1 MTTDLL
7 ALIKSRQD
15 QEAEFNYG
23 IQTADRYVS
32 TLATCVGSDLCYRY
46 GSTKSV
52 SFNDALKRAGRTL
65 TYSNPEMRVKD
76 VYSEKMP
83 DGIEIPKHA
92 LMVFKH
98 ILTTPR
104 KDRDGDILRTK
115 GARPDPAMLMLWQH
129 VHTLPIGKSLGVAEH
144 NEKQLVMYSAI
155 VDVNE
160 LAQDAAVMIA
170 NKMGRFSHG
179 FKALEFSAI
188 KEGKAVPG
196 KTTGE
201 KGFDVTRFE
210 IMEESL
216 VSVPANVDAET
227 LEVYLDLIEGEK
239 LTSSIMKSYGKSLR
253 TTRSD
258 RFPGMAL
265 DEKHATEEKGKEG
278 SCGCG
283 SPPDKPCGCGGKKP
297 PSEKTDDDADKGE
310 PDDTGTKD
318 DKGVAECPECGVE
331 LEDGECPECGYVA
344 KPSKE
349 KPEEEVEE
357 EKSLKPN
364 KGMSLSSS
372 FYGSLPDSWESV
384 QETLRM
390 SVLSYMKSE
399 GVIKEAPSNSP
410 GDYAMLISTNLGSA
424 IVRVEISG
432 SPFEVKFYKVM
443 WELDGNKSPKFT
455 GAPKEVQIQ
464 VSADV
469 IEKAVKLDK
478 GMFGTKAGRVLSKG
492 NYEIIKEVHDGM
504 EELHEHCST
513 RSGKALCQKCQTSLK
528 SVLDGASKQ
537 EPPELEAEKTF
548 SLSNWLADSSP
559 EDRKRFKGVLEAME
573 SVDATQRLT
582 KQFRQ
587 SVKKSIATEAS

>member
-7 ALIKSRQD
+7 TLIKSRQD

-46 GSTKSV
+46 GSTKSA

-65 TYSNPEMRVKD
+65 TYSNPDMQVKD

-239 LTSSIMKSYGKSLR
+239 LTSSIMKSYGRSLR
-253 TTRSD
+253 TTRSA
-258 RFPGMAL
+258 RFPGMSL

-310 PDDTGTKD
+310 PEDTGTKD

-344 KPSKE
+344 KPGKE
-349 KPEEEVEE
+349 KPEEEVEDT
-357 EKSLKPN
+357 KD
-364 KGMSLSSS
+364 
-372 FYGSLPDSWESV
+372 FD
-384 QETLRM
+384 
-390 SVLSYMKSE
+390 
-399 GVIKEAPSNSP
+399 
-410 GDYAMLISTNLGSA
+410 DD
-424 IVRVEISG
+424 
-432 SPFEVKFYKVM
+432 PFGE
-443 WELDGNKSPKFT
+443 
-455 GAPKEVQIQ
+455 
-464 VSADV
+464 
-469 IEKAVKLDK
+469 
-478 GMFGTKAGRVLSKG
+478 KAGRVLSKG
-492 NYEIIKEVHDGM
+492 NYATIKEVHDGM
-504 EELHEHCST
+504 EELAEHCST
-513 RSGKALCQKCQTSLK
+513 RSGKALCQKCQMSLK
-528 SVLDGASKQ
+528 SVLDGASKE
-537 EPPELEAEKTF
+537 EPPEPEVEKTF
-548 SLSNWLADSSP
+548 SLSDWLADSSP
-559 EDRKRFKGVLEAME
+559 EDRKRVKGVLEAME
-573 SVDATQRLT
+573 SVEKQTRLT
-582 KQFRQ
+582 DTFRKAVGL
-587 SVKKSIATEAS
+587 SSEKCGGPGGKPGPCPAGGGAASKPTPMPASKLRAGDIVVNLDSGKRRTLTTDARPTSRGYVRAETNTGDPVNVHGSTPMHVIREGG